1 VTKTESIVVSLTVGI
16 LCPLLLFVLCWW
28 ATAALATYLPIPER
42 WIAVAALSG
51 LASGIGLD
59 VLYLKKWIPHFYSAD
74 VKLLVL
80 VYLFCS
86 AIAAAF
92 CMGLPLGNVV
102 LGTLAGVYVGR
113 RAYHA
118 TQSRES
124 FSKTARKVGLFTA
137 LVTGAWALWIGLL
150 ALDEE
155 MVIELLQGVVGLS
168 RVMIA
173 GPVGVGL
180 VILLCVALMVVQ
192 YWCTRI
198 GAWMMFRLGGPG
210 GG

>member
-1 VTKTESIVVSLTVGI
+1 VTKTESIAVGLTVGI

-28 ATAALATYLPIPER
+28 ATAALATYLPIPES
-42 WIAVAALSG
+42 WIAVAALTS
-51 LASGIGLD
+51 LAAGIGLD
-59 VLYLKKWIPHFYSAD
+59 VLYLKKWIHHFYSAD

-124 FSKTARKVGLFTA
+124 FSKTARRVGLFAA
-137 LVTGAWALWIGLL
+137 LVTGAWALLIGLL

-155 MVIELLQGVVGLS
+155 MVIDVLQAVVGLA
-168 RVMIA
+168 RVIIA
-173 GPVGVGL
+173 GPVGMGL
-180 VILLCVALMVVQ
+180 VILLCVVLMVVQ
-192 YWCTRI
+192 YWCARA
-198 GAWMMFRLGGPG
+198 GAWVMFRLGGAG
-210 GG
+210 GA